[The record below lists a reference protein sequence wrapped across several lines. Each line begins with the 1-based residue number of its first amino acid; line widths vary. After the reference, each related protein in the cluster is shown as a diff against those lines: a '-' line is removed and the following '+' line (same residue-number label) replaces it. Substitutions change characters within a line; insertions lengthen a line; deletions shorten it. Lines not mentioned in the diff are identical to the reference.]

1 MYILAFL
8 RFPTLLSDRHITI
21 YINKGLDVCPA
32 LGFPGFFRG
41 WRGTRYIVQ
50 GWKYN
55 LDVPW
60 NSAFFAWQVGHN
72 IYH

>member
-8 RFPTLLSDRHITI
+8 RFPTLLSDRHIII

-32 LGFPGFFRG
+32 VGFPGFFRG

-55 LDVPW
+55 LDVP
-60 NSAFFAWQVGHN
+60 
-72 IYH
+72 